1 MPAKIRSLHEITRD
15 SETGAITGRTLVYPD
30 TIVSAIHMPD
40 GSRTLE
46 DALEDLSDD
55 SSVTTFNQDGSITKT
70 MTNSGMIH
78 TTVFG
83 DNVITETC
91 TYSDETP
98 YYTQTTTFNQNG
110 SITVVKE
117 YADNTGGDD

>member
-15 SETGAITGRTLVYPD
+15 ATTGAITGRTLVYPD
-30 TIVSAIHMPD
+30 TIVSAIHMSD
-40 GSRTLE
+40 GKRTLE
-46 DALEDLSDD
+46 DALGDLADD

-70 MTNSGMIH
+70 MTKSGMIH

-98 YYTQTTTFNQNG
+98 YYIQTTTFNQNG
-110 SITVVKE
+110 SITVVKT

>member
-30 TIVSAIHMPD
+30 TIVSAIHMLD
-40 GSRTLE
+40 GRRTLD
-46 DALEDLSDD
+46 DALGDLSDD
-55 SSVTTFNQDGSITKT
+55 SSVTTFNQNGTITRV
-70 MTNSGMIH
+70 MTNSGMII
-78 TTVFG
+78 TTEFG

-91 TYSDETP
+91 TYSDATP
-98 YYTQTTTFNQNG
+98 YYIKTTTFNNNG